1 MLAILAAGLGCMM
14 AVSRPAAADPQA
26 SQLSGRWVRYVADPK
41 RPCRDASCRLT
52 YDLVPCGE
60 GWCGIEV
67 KDDQQCGRVALRL
80 NAGAATQSGVEFSG
94 RYERTEGTQSYTVKA
109 SLRQPPNERALLT
122 LLGSTDGDFQPFR
135 RTYPLHM
142 VLVREGEPVC
152 RAQPKVSWAVR

>member
-1 MLAILAAGLGCMM
+1 MLAIVAAALGCIM
-14 AVSRPAAADPQA
+14 AVSRPAAADPEA
-26 SQLSGRWVRYVADPK
+26 SQLAGRWNSAIGDPK
-41 RPCRDASCRLT
+41 HACSGTGCRLT

-60 GWCGIEV
+60 SWCGIEV
-67 KDDQQCGRVALRL
+67 KNDQQCGRVALRL
-80 NAGAATQSGVEFSG
+80 DAGAPSQFGVEYSG
-94 RYERTEGTQSYTVKA
+94 RYEGAVGTQAYAVKA
-109 SLRQPPNERALLT
+109 NLRQPPNERALLT